1 MLRFE
6 VLLEGDDEDAAVVA
20 NFELAGIEV
29 PDSILVAPRTLPAP
43 TGVVTEFP
51 ATI

>member
-43 TGVVTEFP
+43 TVTEFP